1 MKRTVKIFIACG
13 AGCILLLLLSSWYA
27 VTFQQGRLVSPMRFE
42 DYSFRVQDLPMIL
55 SLLLLSL
62 YVVALFVALFRAAVK
77 SRRQS
82 AAANVTR
89 RLSPK
94 LGLLGFLGFL
104 GFAGFVTY
112 PANGSV
118 FPFVFFVFF
127 GFFGFYY
134 EGKMSQTLMDERFRE
149 NAARANLRASNIAF
163 TLLFIALIAVGQGH
177 LLSNPAY
184 SLIALLIALSLVL
197 ALRLF
202 LGEYLLYRYDHGKQ
216 DEE

>member
-1 MKRTVKIFIACG
+1 M
-13 AGCILLLLLSSWYA
+13 
-27 VTFQQGRLVSPMRFE
+27 
-42 DYSFRVQDLPMIL
+42 
-55 SLLLLSL
+55 
-62 YVVALFVALFRAAVK
+62 
-77 SRRQS
+77 
-82 AAANVTR
+82 
-89 RLSPK
+89 
-94 LGLLGFLGFL
+94 
-104 GFAGFVTY
+104 
-112 PANGSV
+112 

-216 DEE
+216 DEA

>member
-27 VTFQQGRLVSPMRFE
+27 VTFQQGRLVSPVRFE

-55 SLLLLSL
+55 SLSLLSL
-62 YVVALFVALFRAAVK
+62 YVVALFVAL
-77 SRRQS
+77 
-82 AAANVTR
+82 
-89 RLSPK
+89 
-94 LGLLGFLGFL
+94 
-104 GFAGFVTY
+104 
-112 PANGSV
+112 
-118 FPFVFFVFF
+118 
-127 GFFGFYY
+127 
-134 EGKMSQTLMDERFRE
+134 
-149 NAARANLRASNIAF
+149 
-163 TLLFIALIAVGQGH
+163 IAVGQGR
-177 LLSNPAY
+177 LLRNPAY